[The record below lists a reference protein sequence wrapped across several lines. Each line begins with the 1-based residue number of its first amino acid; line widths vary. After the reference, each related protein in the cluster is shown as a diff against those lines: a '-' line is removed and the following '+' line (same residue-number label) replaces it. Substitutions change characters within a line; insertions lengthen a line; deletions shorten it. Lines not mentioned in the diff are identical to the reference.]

1 MVIHLLNL
9 KRQILEYCQPATREK
24 AVSHHN
30 LAFCGRNLY
39 SIIYHILHSYQPQTW
54 SLEDPATYR
63 LSWRLFMSSP
73 LFRRLCR
80 LFQII
85 HSFFISKYVSINQT
99 IIIFFSIGVIF
110 VISLIILRLLTS
122 LLLFLF
128 DGSISSYKTLN
139 MILGFT
145 LGIFKG
151 ALSLVLFTGIFENY
165 ISLRLYEILFQQSKI
180 LVLLEPIK
188 DYIFS

>member
-1 MVIHLLNL
+1 MIIDILFLMIFFIMGVLGMRKGFIESLTDFLNL
-9 KRQILEYCQPATREK
+9 VVGISIALFFY
-24 AVSHHN
+24 VD
-30 LAFCGRNLY
+30 LA
-39 SIIYHILHSYQPQTW
+39 
-54 SLEDPATYR
+54 
-63 LSWRLFMSSP
+63 
-73 LFRRLCR
+73 
-80 LFQII
+80 
-85 HSFFISKYVSINQT
+85 FFISKYVSINPT
-99 IIIFFSIGVIF
+99 MIIFFSIGVIF
-110 VISLIILRLLTS
+110 VISLVILRLLTS

-139 MILGFT
+139 MVLGFM

-151 ALSLVLFTGIFENY
+151 VLSLVLFTGIFENY

>member
-1 MVIHLLNL
+1 MIIDILFLMIFLIMGVLGMRKGFIESFTDFLNL
-9 KRQILEYCQPATREK
+9 VVGI
-24 AVSHHN
+24 
-30 LAFCGRNLY
+30 
-39 SIIYHILHSYQPQTW
+39 SI
-54 SLEDPATYR
+54 A
-63 LSWRLFMSSP
+63 LFFYVD
-73 LFRRLCR
+73 L
-80 LFQII
+80 
-85 HSFFISKYVSINQT
+85 SFFISQYVSINPT

-110 VISLIILRLLTS
+110 VISLVILRLLTS

-139 MILGFT
+139 MVLGFM

-151 ALSLVLFTGIFENY
+151 ALSLVLFTGIFEKF

>member
-1 MVIHLLNL
+1 MIIDILFLMIFLIMGVLGMRKGFIESFTDFLNL
-9 KRQILEYCQPATREK
+9 VVGI
-24 AVSHHN
+24 
-30 LAFCGRNLY
+30 
-39 SIIYHILHSYQPQTW
+39 SI
-54 SLEDPATYR
+54 A
-63 LSWRLFMSSP
+63 LFFYVD
-73 LFRRLCR
+73 L
-80 LFQII
+80 
-85 HSFFISKYVSINQT
+85 SFFISQYVSINPT
-99 IIIFFSIGVIF
+99 IIIFFSIGIIF
-110 VISLIILRLLTS
+110 VISLVILRLITS

-139 MILGFT
+139 MVLGFM

-151 ALSLVLFTGIFENY
+151 ALSLVLFTGIFEKF

>member
-1 MVIHLLNL
+1 MGVFGMRKGFIESFTDFLNL
-9 KRQILEYCQPATREK
+9 VVGI
-24 AVSHHN
+24 
-30 LAFCGRNLY
+30 
-39 SIIYHILHSYQPQTW
+39 SI
-54 SLEDPATYR
+54 A
-63 LSWRLFMSSP
+63 LFFYVD
-73 LFRRLCR
+73 L
-80 LFQII
+80 
-85 HSFFISKYVSINQT
+85 SFFISKYVSINPT

-110 VISLIILRLLTS
+110 VISLVILRLLTS

-139 MILGFT
+139 MVLGFM

-151 ALSLVLFTGIFENY
+151 ALSLALFTGIFENY